1 VKSNIRLLVLLT
13 VLFVA
18 AFFVIPVFAQGTE
31 PPVGDVTLPTE
42 LQALL
47 AAGIG
52 FLVTAGIKSLST
64 LLKKDLSG
72 WASVLTA
79 SIVTTVVYF
88 FNAILSAV
96 PANAAPSVAI
106 ALTLLVSILSAFG
119 VHNTIK
125 SLRPK

>member
-1 VKSNIRLLVLLT
+1 MKSKTRLFVLLSLLI
-13 VLFVA
+13 VL
-18 AFFVIPVFAQGTE
+18 AFAVMPAFAQGTE
-31 PPVGDVTLPTE
+31 PPVGEVVLPLE

-72 WASVLTA
+72 WGSVLTA
-79 SIVTTVVYF
+79 SIVTTTVYF

-96 PANAAPSVAI
+96 PASAAPSVAI
-106 ALTLLVSILSAFG
+106 ALTLLVSILGAFG

-125 SLRPK
+125 SLRAK